1 MEGPDIYDPQYRG
14 IIPRTVEALFEGV
27 SNAAANMEFTI
38 RVSYVEIYCEKIRDL
53 LDQERLKTNLMIRED
68 KIRGM
73 QALHYAFYFTVG
85 LHNTY

>member
-53 LDQERLKTNLMIRED
+53 LDRERLKTNLMIRED
-68 KIRGM
+68 KIRGT
-73 QALHYAFYFTVG
+73 FITTISF
-85 LHNTY
+85 